1 MRRRRCLNKPKRTPT
16 NGKYQAKEPQS
27 QITQEFQT
35 RCVHT
40 FLFVLPRP
48 VGVQCGVWCGYFM
61 WRYNNIR
68 HVYMFFFFHFI
79 SFSSR
84 LRYVYIQFYGGWLE
98 INVHVCVHSVDQNQN
113 AVRLGGYTNWSKE
126 LVVLISIIDLLN

>member
-1 MRRRRCLNKPKRTPT
+1 MFSLTRPDCNTSFPLKLFTLPLYISGGYARIVHAIVNPVMRRRRCLNKPKRTPT

-61 WRYNNIR
+61 WRYNTIR
-68 HVYMFFFFHFI
+68 HVYMFFFFILFHLAVGYAMCIFN
-79 SFSSR
+79 FME
-84 LRYVYIQFYGGWLE
+84 VGW
-98 INVHVCVHSVDQNQN
+98 
-113 AVRLGGYTNWSKE
+113 R
-126 LVVLISIIDLLN
+126 